1 LQPHRA
7 FWYKATEGRF
17 GGVMIGRWVAAASAA
32 LLVSGC
38 ASQKIGTEYALVAQK
53 VGQPKT
59 GQSRIV
65 VLSEKSS
72 GLDAAG
78 CDLQVDGAPVGRLTP
93 GTYVYTD
100 RPAGRHELVAT
111 QKLFPGDTKRD
122 VSTESGRTY
131 FFVAR
136 NSERARAVTGM
147 AIMGGLAGALVAS
160 AATSNSE
167 NPGPIDFFPLDEA
180 AARTA
185 LAELQLA
192 E

>member
-1 LQPHRA
+1 
-7 FWYKATEGRF
+7 
-17 GGVMIGRWVAAASAA
+17 MIWRGVAAVSAA

-53 VGQPKT
+53 AGQPRA

-65 VLSEKSS
+65 VLSEKSR

-78 CDLQVDGAPVGRLTP
+78 CDVQVDGTPVGRLLP

-111 QKLFPGDTKRD
+111 QKLFPADTKRD

-136 NSERARAVTGM
+136 NSERARTLTGM
-147 AIMGGLAGALVAS
+147 AILGGLAGALVAS